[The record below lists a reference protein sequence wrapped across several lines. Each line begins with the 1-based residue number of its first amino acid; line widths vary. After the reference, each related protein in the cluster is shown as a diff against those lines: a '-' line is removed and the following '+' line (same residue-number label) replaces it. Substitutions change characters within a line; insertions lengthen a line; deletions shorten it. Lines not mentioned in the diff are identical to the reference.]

1 MKLLPLA
8 SVHAFVLDLAYC
20 HVISRRRVWQ
30 LPRFLGNWC
39 NMKTWGTWL
48 RLQHFVKCV
57 QKTFPCHRNPT
68 HDHPE
73 VFVHL
78 YSSQCATSA
87 IIDVRH
93 PTLHWL
99 RQQQIEAAGCTEHS
113 ILPCTMRVQ
122 LTLRYLIDK
131 RWLWGFFLLYLSKFL
146 APFCERPTSVSA
158 EERMRDMGPNGRETR
173 GDTCTQDFGRVMS
186 LRWA

>member
-1 MKLLPLA
+1 MTAGRWKKRSDSTTHWTTCIVIHLQIFISIKA
-8 SVHAFVLDLAYC
+8 SVLNSFFYEIITTCLCPCVRPWPCVL
-20 HVISRRRVWQ
+20 SRNQPSTCVATPTFSW
-30 LPRFLGNWC
+30 NWC

-48 RLQHFVKCV
+48 RLQHFVKRV
-57 QKTFPCHRNPT
+57 QKTFPCHRIPT

-93 PTLHWL
+93 PTLHSL

-113 ILPCTMRVQ
+113 ILPWTMRVQ
-122 LTLRYLIDK
+122 LTLRYLTGN
-131 RWLWGFFLLYLSKFL
+131 RWLWGFFPLS
-146 APFCERPTSVSA
+146 V
-158 EERMRDMGPNGRETR
+158 
-173 GDTCTQDFGRVMS
+173 
-186 LRWA
+186 